1 MTALVALECGYAF
14 QTLVAAIRLERADLD
29 EHDVEPDAPEP
40 GGDPGPMPT
49 PTEHEETHVSD
60 EYTPTVEEAGE
71 TYGIGWFADDERPN
85 RGTDPISE
93 WVRFV
98 ESVRTAERERIAKA
112 IEGLPTTW
120 PNGVKHSAAWMRL
133 EAADVARQGADA

>member
-1 MTALVALECGYAF
+1 MTALDALERAYAF
-14 QTLVAAIRLERADLD
+14 QTLVAAARLEHADPD
-29 EHDVEPDAPEP
+29 EHDAEPDGPEP

-49 PTEHEETHVSD
+49 PTDHEETHVSE

-98 ESVRTAERERIAKA
+98 ESVRAAARKRIAMA

-120 PNGVKHSAAWMRL
+120 PTGVKHSAAWMRL
-133 EAADVARQGADA
+133 EAADVARHGAVA

>member
-1 MTALVALECGYAF
+1 M
-14 QTLVAAIRLERADLD
+14 
-29 EHDVEPDAPEP
+29 
-40 GGDPGPMPT
+40 
-49 PTEHEETHVSD
+49 SD

-93 WVRFV
+93 WACFV
-98 ESVRTAERERIAKA
+98 ESVRAAERERIAQA

-120 PNGVKHSAAWMRL
+120 PSGVKHSAAWMRL
-133 EAADVARQGADA
+133 EAADVARDEASA